1 MRKYLTTTLLLLFAA
16 NVFSQEAIKNKEY
29 YSAKSKRQKSGAKVM
44 LIGGSIL
51 LGTGIIVGNRKDASF
66 GDGVIPAGIGSL
78 LMLGSIPV
86 FSGSAKNKRKA
97 ASLSFNNRMTP
108 KIKNSSLVHRLTPAI
123 SLKITLQ

>member
-108 KIKNSSLVHRLTPAI
+108 QIKNSSLVHRPTPAI